1 VVAQRIR
8 TPLMRMAG
16 GLARLA
22 RSSREVVVAGDQ
34 CGWLPD
40 RVGVDAEVAVG
51 GRAGGGQRGRWVQAV
66 AGEQGDLAGQGAGGV
81 GAGEDRYARG
91 VGQRQQLGQAL
102 AQLGDPLPDRSD
114 AFWLRWT
121 TADRVGLHAVPDR
134 AMSRSAA
141 SMPVPCSMESTP
153 AYQSRDLA
161 GTPYSYPCRRRSTS
175 CSAATTATRWI
186 SCSTGLSRPSHRAAG
201 TCESRCLTRF
211 ARPTSDGD

>member
-1 VVAQRIR
+1 
-8 TPLMRMAG
+8 MAG

-81 GAGEDRYARG
+81 GAGEDRYARA

-141 SMPVPCSMESTP
+141 SMPVPCSIESTP

-161 GTPYSYPCRRRSTS
+161 GTPYSYPMQAAFDIVLRGYDRHQVDQLLDRAEQALASGRWYVRKPVLDALRS
-175 CSAATTATRWI
+175 ANFR
-186 SCSTGLSRPSHRAAG
+186 
-201 TCESRCLTRF
+201 
-211 ARPTSDGD
+211 GD